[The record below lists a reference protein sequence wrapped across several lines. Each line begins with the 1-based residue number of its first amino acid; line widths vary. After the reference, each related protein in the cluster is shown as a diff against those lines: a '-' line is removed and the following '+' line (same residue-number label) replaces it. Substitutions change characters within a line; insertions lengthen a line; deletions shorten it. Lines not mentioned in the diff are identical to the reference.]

1 MIEISICIGFIFSI
15 IFFFWENNFQNIDR
29 LPSYQIVKK
38 GNLYCVEQLFI
49 IRNFWIFI
57 RYQYVFVGGFQYE
70 NEALEYVVKME
81 SEYSQKQEKILLY
94 KTPTK

>member
-15 IFFFWENNFQNIDR
+15 IFFFWEDIFQNIDR

-38 GNLYCVEQLFI
+38 GNLYFE
-49 IRNFWIFI
+49 
-57 RYQYVFVGGFQYE
+57 YE